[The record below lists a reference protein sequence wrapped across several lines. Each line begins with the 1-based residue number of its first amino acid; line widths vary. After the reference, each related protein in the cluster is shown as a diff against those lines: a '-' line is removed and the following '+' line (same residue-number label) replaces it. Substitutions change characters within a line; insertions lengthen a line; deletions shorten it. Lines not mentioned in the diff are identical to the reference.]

1 MYYLHLVRKPCI
13 SSGTLK
19 ILYIFYLQH
28 LQVWSHWPPNNAALK
43 TRKFRYFTSLH
54 PQVLENLKQEE
65 WEHWLLFK
73 DFIGKPSLTLES
85 FYILMS
91 PHSPWEPP
99 RWALSPVP
107 VARLKSRGGYF
118 CCQGSESLK
127 IPVEIRVQSHS
138 SYKCFTKVCL
148 VYLHILTLVNYL
160 LASVLFFRSFL
171 FLCF

>member
-1 MYYLHLVRKPCI
+1 MYYLHLVRKSCI

-99 RWALSPVP
+99 RWALLPVP

-171 FLCF
+171 FLFF